1 MEENVNVTNE
11 VVEET
16 KNEETKES
24 NKNVDYDKLEEII
37 NKGIQQKESSIL
49 KSYFQQMGLSEDEV
63 KTAVNEYKES
73 RVKQEEEIKN
83 NSDALIK
90 EVEELKNALKTEKLN
105 SSINNVGYK
114 LGLDSKSLKAVQK
127 LANLEDVYT
136 DSKIDEAKIE
146 KSLTDVLDEFP
157 GLKTKTSTKIVEVG
171 SPESKVEKGSELDE
185 LRKAFGLKP
194 KKVN

>member
-83 NSDALIK
+83 NSDALMK

>member
-16 KNEETKES
+16 KNEEVKES

-83 NSDALIK
+83 NSDALMK